1 MLVTEVVAVDAT
13 QPEPAQGLALAS
25 AVPDHW
31 LGQGWEVHD
40 APTAHG
46 RLSYAIRWHGER
58 PALLWELE
66 AHPGGTGGA
75 GEPAPVRLTVPGLD
89 PGWSTTLPRGEAL
102 LAPVVTPVADGAA
115 GAAQGSRP

>member
-1 MLVTEVVAVDAT
+1 
-13 QPEPAQGLALAS
+13 
-25 AVPDHW
+25 VPDHW
-31 LGQGWEVHD
+31 LGQGWEVHG

-66 AHPGGTGGA
+66 PHPGTE
-75 GEPAPVRLTVPGLD
+75 GEAAPVRLTVPGLD
-89 PGWSTTLPRGEAL
+89 PDWSTTLARGEAL

-115 GAAQGSRP
+115 GAAQGSRS